1 LGRRRRGT
9 GRNRTRPH
17 DTDFNEDF
25 SQFDDV
31 VEQIESLAEAPDP
44 QVRGAQ
50 IQATAKA
57 ALDGAVHPMHPTVG
71 TSLTTILGRAAAA
84 LLVLVLGVSG
94 LAAEAMLPGPIQ
106 NAVARVAEAFG
117 IHFPTDNAD
126 GAGGLASNNCEDDDS
141 EPERDG
147 RDTAHAGQCAADDMG
162 VTDELE
168 GSDDGSNDSDDNS
181 GDHSDDDDGSDESD
195 DDDGSDDSDDDVGSE
210 DIDDGSEDIDDGSED
225 IDDGSEDIDDG
236 SEDIDDGS
244 EDIDDS
250 SDDDSDDD

>member
-31 VEQIESLAEAPDP
+31 VELIESLAEAPDP

-126 GAGGLASNNCEDDDS
+126 GAGGLASNNCKDDDS

-168 GSDDGSNDSDDNS
+168 GSDDGSDDSDDNS
-181 GDHSDDDDGSDESD
+181 GDDDGSEDIN
-195 DDDGSDDSDDDVGSE
+195 DGSEDINDSDDDVGSE